1 VIGLLG
7 RKLGMSQI
15 FMEDGKVIPVSL
27 INAGP
32 CPVVQVKT
40 KETDGYQAIQVGMGE
55 RKHVS
60 KPMSGHLKKANLKSV
75 KRLGEFRLKDLGK
88 YKIGD
93 QLDVTIF
100 AVGEKVSVAGWTKGR
115 GFSGGIKRWGWHG
128 GPATHG
134 SMSHRRTGSNSSGSS
149 PGRVRKGKKL
159 AGRYGNERVTMKN
172 LKIVK
177 IEKEKNLIY
186 LKGAVPGAKN
196 GYIIITKKD

>member
-1 VIGLLG
+1 MIGLLG

>member
-1 VIGLLG
+1 MIGLLG
-7 RKLGMSQI
+7 KKIGMSQI
-15 FMEDGKVIPVSL
+15 FMDDGKVIPVSL
-27 INAGP
+27 VNAGP
-32 CPVVQVKT
+32 CPVVQIKT
-40 KETDGYQAIQVGMGE
+40 KENDGYQAIQVGMGE
-55 RKHVS
+55 RKHVT
-60 KPMSGHLKKANLKSV
+60 KPISGHLKKANLKSV
-75 KRLGEFRLKDLGK
+75 KKLGEFRLKDLGK
-88 YKIGD
+88 YKVGD

-115 GFSGGIKRWGWHG
+115 GFTGGIKRWGWHG

-149 PGRVRKGKKL
+149 PGRVRKGKRL
-159 AGRYGNERVTMKN
+159 AGRYGNERVTIKN

-186 LKGAVPGAKN
+186 LEGAVPGAKN

>member
-1 VIGLLG
+1 MIGLLG
-7 RKLGMSQI
+7 KKIGMSQI
-15 FMEDGKVIPVSL
+15 FMDDGKVIPVSL
-27 INAGP
+27 VNAGP
-32 CPVVQVKT
+32 CPVVQIKT
-40 KETDGYQAIQVGMGE
+40 KENDGYQAIQVGMGE
-55 RKHVS
+55 RKHVT

-75 KRLGEFRLKDLGK
+75 KKLGEFRLKDLGK
-88 YKIGD
+88 YKVGD

-115 GFSGGIKRWGWHG
+115 GFTGGIKRWGWHG

-149 PGRVRKGKKL
+149 PGRVRKGKRL
-159 AGRYGNERVTMKN
+159 AGRYGNERVTIKN

-186 LKGAVPGAKN
+186 LEGAVPGAKN

>member
-1 VIGLLG
+1 MIGLLG
-7 RKLGMSQI
+7 KKLGMSQI
-15 FMEDGKVIPVSL
+15 FMDDGKVVPVSL

-32 CPVVQVKT
+32 CPIVQVKT
-40 KETDGYQAIQVGMGE
+40 KESDGYLAIQVGLGE
-55 RKHVS
+55 RKKVS

-75 KRLGEFRLKDLGK
+75 ANLGEFRLKDPEK
-88 YKIGD
+88 YKVGD
-93 QLDVTIF
+93 RLDVSIF
-100 AVGEKVSVAGWTKGR
+100 AVGDKVSVAGWTKGR

-149 PGRVRKGKKL
+149 PGRVWKGKHM

-172 LKIVK
+172 LKVVK
-177 IEKEKNLIY
+177 IDKEKNLLY

-196 GYIIITKKD
+196 ALLIVTKKD

>member
-1 VIGLLG
+1 MIGLLG
-7 RKLGMSQI
+7 KKIGMSQI
-15 FMEDGKVIPVSL
+15 FMDDGKVIPVSL
-27 INAGP
+27 VNAGP
-32 CPVVQVKT
+32 CPVVQIKT
-40 KETDGYQAIQVGMGE
+40 KENDGYQAIQVGMGE

-75 KRLGEFRLKDLGK
+75 KKLGEFRLKDLGK
-88 YKIGD
+88 YKVGD
-93 QLDVTIF
+93 QLDVTMF

-149 PGRVRKGKKL
+149 PGRVRKGKRL
-159 AGRYGNERVTMKN
+159 AGRYGNERVTIKN
-172 LKIVK
+172 LKVVK

-186 LKGAVPGAKN
+186 LEGAIPGAKN